1 VWHRTRAANTT
12 DPAPVAAGLASTSP
26 LQSRMRQLLN
36 IRTGSLLESPVVI
49 STKKSTALDGE
60 VSILKKSVIHL
71 FKRWKSAKDN

>member
-1 VWHRTRAANTT
+1 
-12 DPAPVAAGLASTSP
+12 
-26 LQSRMRQLLN
+26 MRQLLN